1 VNEDIDPEAE
11 DDLDLILDQAFAA
24 AGGQARQ
31 HNRETEQG
39 VSAANDASSK
49 YSVQGELGR
58 GGVGIVHRGYDEELG
73 RDVAMK
79 FLRERFKD
87 EPEVLHRFVEEA
99 QIGGQLQHP
108 GVVPVY
114 DMGMSEGRPYFT
126 MKLVQGATLAQKLSE
141 RRSAGASYM
150 DFLGIFDQ
158 VCQTMAYAH
167 ARGVV
172 HRDLKPANI
181 MVGSFGEVQVVDWGM
196 GKVLQRGGIA
206 DERRAAAQQS
216 ETSAIQTL
224 RSQGEG
230 TQSVMGSVM
239 GTPGYMSPEQ
249 ALGDVDAMDTR
260 SDVFALGAILCE
272 LLTGAPSY
280 RGSTVEQLRHAS
292 QARLEDAHARLED
305 CGADPSLID
314 LALRCLMPKQSER
327 PYSAETVAKEMHA
340 FLSAAEARVQ
350 QARIEVAEARVREN
364 SLRRLQ
370 ALGISLT
377 LVIALGLAASL
388 WFWQDADSQ
397 RKLAEDATRAAQSSA
412 ELALT
417 ARERAERSLASFNQL
432 AFNVRLESAK
442 AEERKLYPAW
452 PENSAALRSWLEGD
466 AKRLEEALPELR
478 ILLTDLVERADP
490 LSEDQIRE
498 QAGRHPRATEL
509 SLLEAKLASRQA
521 AHAVR
526 TGQARFEPFAL
537 DETQA
542 PTSLFALWDQARQL
556 AGPSRKVF
564 GREAEGLAR
573 IRRAVSLGPKSGP
586 SHANLANMLSW
597 SLFAVGLDDEALQT
611 YTAMLPHFSPSQR
624 PAYEQRQKLL
634 ERLIAEAKGS
644 RGRAEI
650 AALSKS
656 ILQLRERIHG
666 DLELSFADPSDQFLH
681 DNLSTLIG
689 EIEVFRK
696 EAISRARLR
705 LRWSER
711 VTQLT
716 IQRHQQRW
724 EAARKAIAAA
734 DGITASPLYGPG
746 RLQVRPQ
753 LGLVPIG
760 MNPKTQLWEFYHL
773 RSAWE
778 PSETPDPAAL
788 EIPRYGEDGKLQGS
802 TAGIVF
808 VLLPGGRL
816 SQGEAASASVELEPF
831 FLAKHELTMGQWA
844 RLNHGD
850 YPSLVRMG
858 QRLKGSPVPVGDSHP
873 VTHVSWNAC
882 EQLLSRHALLLP
894 TEVQWEYACR
904 AGSTTPWFTGANA
917 ASLEGYANI
926 KDLAATRDSTTFKG
940 GVSFDD
946 GFRWSSPVGTY
957 RANAFGLHD
966 MHGNLAEWCRDPF
979 VEVEQ
984 IARRA
989 GDGRQEGEVIQ
1000 AQRPL
1005 RGGFFMSEAEAVR
1018 SSQRKAEDPSKRA
1031 AHIGARAARRML
1043 P

>member
-370 ALGISLT
+370 ALGSL
-377 LVIALGLAASL
+377 
-388 WFWQDADSQ
+388 
-397 RKLAEDATRAAQSSA
+397 
-412 ELALT
+412 
-417 ARERAERSLASFNQL
+417 
-432 AFNVRLESAK
+432 
-442 AEERKLYPAW
+442 
-452 PENSAALRSWLEGD
+452 
-466 AKRLEEALPELR
+466 
-478 ILLTDLVERADP
+478 
-490 LSEDQIRE
+490 
-498 QAGRHPRATEL
+498 
-509 SLLEAKLASRQA
+509 
-521 AHAVR
+521 
-526 TGQARFEPFAL
+526 
-537 DETQA
+537 
-542 PTSLFALWDQARQL
+542 
-556 AGPSRKVF
+556 
-564 GREAEGLAR
+564 
-573 IRRAVSLGPKSGP
+573 
-586 SHANLANMLSW
+586 
-597 SLFAVGLDDEALQT
+597 
-611 YTAMLPHFSPSQR
+611 
-624 PAYEQRQKLL
+624 
-634 ERLIAEAKGS
+634 
-644 RGRAEI
+644 
-650 AALSKS
+650 
-656 ILQLRERIHG
+656 
-666 DLELSFADPSDQFLH
+666 
-681 DNLSTLIG
+681 
-689 EIEVFRK
+689 
-696 EAISRARLR
+696 
-705 LRWSER
+705 
-711 VTQLT
+711 
-716 IQRHQQRW
+716 
-724 EAARKAIAAA
+724 
-734 DGITASPLYGPG
+734 
-746 RLQVRPQ
+746 
-753 LGLVPIG
+753 
-760 MNPKTQLWEFYHL
+760 
-773 RSAWE
+773 
-778 PSETPDPAAL
+778 
-788 EIPRYGEDGKLQGS
+788 
-802 TAGIVF
+802 
-808 VLLPGGRL
+808 
-816 SQGEAASASVELEPF
+816 
-831 FLAKHELTMGQWA
+831 
-844 RLNHGD
+844 
-850 YPSLVRMG
+850 
-858 QRLKGSPVPVGDSHP
+858 
-873 VTHVSWNAC
+873 
-882 EQLLSRHALLLP
+882 
-894 TEVQWEYACR
+894 
-904 AGSTTPWFTGANA
+904 
-917 ASLEGYANI
+917 
-926 KDLAATRDSTTFKG
+926 
-940 GVSFDD
+940 
-946 GFRWSSPVGTY
+946 
-957 RANAFGLHD
+957 
-966 MHGNLAEWCRDPF
+966 
-979 VEVEQ
+979 
-984 IARRA
+984 
-989 GDGRQEGEVIQ
+989 
-1000 AQRPL
+1000 
-1005 RGGFFMSEAEAVR
+1005 
-1018 SSQRKAEDPSKRA
+1018 
-1031 AHIGARAARRML
+1031 
-1043 P
+1043 